1 VELAMTENGQDL
13 RLLLHRYSLTAV
25 ANLVQRSD
33 LLRKRLRQRGAKMHY
48 KDLMASETLK
58 EFREFI
64 LKGNAFDLAVGV
76 IVGAAFGTIVTS
88 LVGDILMPPIGMLL
102 GNVNFSDYFV
112 DLTALKASALGNAP
126 VQVPASYE
134 AAKQSGHAI
143 IAYGKFLNA
152 LINLLIVG
160 AVIFF
165 LVKQINRLKQE
176 PEKPKEK
183 PENVRLLI
191 EIRDLLA
198 KNAESRSQEGA

>member
-1 VELAMTENGQDL
+1 
-13 RLLLHRYSLTAV
+13 
-25 ANLVQRSD
+25 
-33 LLRKRLRQRGAKMHY
+33 MHY
-48 KDLMASETLK
+48 RNLMANETLK

-64 LKGNAFDLAVGV
+64 LKGSAFDLAVGV
-76 IVGAAFGTIVTS
+76 IVGAAFGGIVTS
-88 LVGDILMPPIGMLL
+88 LVGDILMPPIGMLM
-102 GNVNFSDYFV
+102 GNVNFSDHFI
-112 DLTALKASALGNAP
+112 DLTALKASALGTGP

-165 LVKQINRLKQE
+165 LVKQISRLKQE

-183 PENVRLLI
+183 PEDVRLLI

-198 KNAESRSQEGA
+198 KGTDSRSQEGA

>member
-1 VELAMTENGQDL
+1 LTAAANPAQRSV
-13 RLLLHRYSLTAV
+13 LLH
-25 ANLVQRSD
+25 
-33 LLRKRLRQRGAKMHY
+33 KRAGEEAKMHY

-76 IVGAAFGTIVTS
+76 IVGAAFGAIVTS

-112 DLTALKASALGNAP
+112 DLTALKASALGSAP
-126 VQVPASYE
+126 VQVPASYD

-143 IAYGKFLNA
+143 IAYGKFLNS

-165 LVKQINRLKQE
+165 LVKQINRLKRE

-183 PENVRLLI
+183 PEDVRLLI

-198 KNAESRSQEGA
+198 RNAESRSQEGA

>member
-1 VELAMTENGQDL
+1 
-13 RLLLHRYSLTAV
+13 
-25 ANLVQRSD
+25 
-33 LLRKRLRQRGAKMHY
+33 MHY
-48 KDLMASETLK
+48 KHLMASETLK

-160 AVIFF
+160 TVIFF
-165 LVKQINRLKQE
+165 LVKQINRLKRE
-176 PEKPKEK
+176 PEMPKEK

>member
-1 VELAMTENGQDL
+1 
-13 RLLLHRYSLTAV
+13 
-25 ANLVQRSD
+25 
-33 LLRKRLRQRGAKMHY
+33 MHY
-48 KDLMASETLK
+48 KDLMASQTLK

-88 LVGDILMPPIGMLL
+88 LVGDILMPPIGMLM
-102 GNVNFSDYFV
+102 GNVNFTDYFV
-112 DLTALKASALGNAP
+112 DLTALKASAMGAAK
-126 VQVPASYE
+126 VEVPASYE
-134 AAKQSGHAI
+134 AAKHAGHAI

-165 LVKQINRLKQE
+165 LVKQISRLKE
-176 PEKPKEK
+176 PVAEKPTET
-183 PENVRLLI
+183 PEDIILLT

-198 KNAESRSQEGA
+198 KNSKEGA